1 MIRLIARLV
10 LAAAIFCCPV
20 TARALDVTLLHV
32 NDSHSYL
39 DATAD
44 KIAPQGVSTYA
55 SLGGWTRLTRA
66 VAAVRA
72 EQANVILLHAGDAVQ
87 GGLYYMKYGGKPEME
102 FLDRLGFDALAPGNH
117 EFDRGPAYLAGVL
130 GYTRVPVVCANLDAS
145 AVPSLAARVRPYVI
159 VKRGGG
165 RVGVI
170 GLITPETKLL
180 SSPGDV
186 RFSDVVHAATLIVRE
201 LEARGVNKIVLLTH
215 VGYDEDMRL
224 AATIPG
230 VDVIVGGHS
239 HTLLGNPDGIEAM
252 GLRPAGA
259 YPTVVK
265 GADGNDV
272 YVVTAWKWGR
282 VLGRL
287 DLTFDDAGRVTKA
300 EGKPTLILADS
311 FKRKN
316 DAGQKIE
323 VQGADRDALLA
334 FIAANPEAAVVPADP
349 AARKFLGPFS
359 EGVEAMRTEVIGEAV
374 LPLPHIR
381 VPGVTD
387 SGESLP
393 RGSLIAPL
401 VCQSMLARLK
411 ATGEPADIA
420 LQNAGGVRESVDQG
434 DITVGI
440 AYTLMPFSNTLVL
453 LRLTG
458 VQVRQALETGV
469 DRGEGAFPYVG
480 GARYTADMRQPEG
493 RRVLS
498 IDTLDHQGNWTPLD
512 PARTYRLVTNSYLAS
527 GGDGYTVLK
536 DAASS
541 CDTGFVDAQAFIE
554 YVRQQRMLKPLP
566 TTGVTYIPAK

>member
-1 MIRLIARLV
+1 MIRSFARLV
-10 LAAAIFCCPV
+10 LAAIIVFCPV

-44 KIAPQGVSTYA
+44 KIAPQGASTYCR
-55 SLGGWTRLTRA
+55 LGGWTRLKSA
-66 VAAVRA
+66 VDAVRA
-72 EQANVILLHAGDAVQ
+72 EDGNVLLLHAGDAVQ
-87 GGLYYMKYGGKPEME
+87 GGLYYMKYGGRPEME
-102 FLDRLGFDALAPGNH
+102 FLDRLGFDAFAPGNH
-117 EFDRGPAYLAGVL
+117 EFDRGAPYLAEL
-130 GYTRVPVVCANLDAS
+130 LAYTKVPVVCANLDGS
-145 AVPSLAARVRPYVI
+145 AVPALAARIRPYVI
-159 VKRGGG
+159 VQRGGD
-165 RVGVI
+165 RIGVI
-170 GLITPETKLL
+170 GLITPETKLI

-186 RFSDVVHAATLIVRE
+186 KFSDTVHAATLIVRE

-215 VGYDEDMRL
+215 EGYEADKRL
-224 AATIPG
+224 AAAVPG
-230 VDVIVGGHS
+230 VDVVVGGHS
-239 HTLLGNPDGIEAM
+239 HTLLGNSGIEAM

-300 EGKPTLILADS
+300 EGKPLLILADG

-316 DAGQKIE
+316 DAGQKVE
-323 VQGADRDALLA
+323 VKGAAREDLLA
-334 FIAANPEAAVVPADP
+334 FIATNPEAAVVPADP

-381 VPGVTD
+381 VPGTTD
-387 SGESLP
+387 TGEPLP

-401 VCQSMLARLK
+401 VCQAMLARLK

-434 DITVGI
+434 DITMGT

-453 LRLTG
+453 LELTG
-458 VQVRQALETGV
+458 AQVRQALETGV

-480 GARYTADMRQPEG
+480 GARYTADMRRPEG
-493 RRVLS
+493 QRVLCV
-498 IDTLDHQGNWTPLD
+498 DTLDLEGNWTPLD
-512 PARTYRLVTNSYLAS
+512 PARTYRVVTNSYLAS
-527 GGDGYTVLK
+527 GGDGYAVLK

-541 CDTGFVDAQAFIE
+541 YDTGFVDAQAFIE